1 MEAGHGFPATL
12 AERPAPG
19 TASTLLVAV
28 EGGVAMSIRTL
39 RCPVLGGTVTQVTD
53 LEGAPLS
60 IICPE
65 YDRPTGECR
74 VKNRA
79 AGGGPLAQFLERVA
93 EETLTTRSR
102 LCDLQ

>member
-1 MEAGHGFPATL
+1 MP
-12 AERPAPG
+12 
-19 TASTLLVAV
+19 
-28 EGGVAMSIRTL
+28 IRTL

-53 LEGAPLS
+53 LEGAPVS